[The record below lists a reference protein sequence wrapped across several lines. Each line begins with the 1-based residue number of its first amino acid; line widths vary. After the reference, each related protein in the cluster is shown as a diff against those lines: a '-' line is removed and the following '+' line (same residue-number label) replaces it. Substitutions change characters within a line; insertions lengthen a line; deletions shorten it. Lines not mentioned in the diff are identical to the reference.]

1 MATIPEPEVLDLE
14 PLTRLMECINV
25 AQRNSS
31 TMVSKLKDFENRLQ
45 ILDEK
50 MLPIQKVY
58 SHYWSLITL
67 YTTRVHPSSQRRRR
81 ILASH
86 LLKLKELTN
95 IFD

>member
-1 MATIPEPEVLDLE
+1 MKHEYY
-14 PLTRLMECINV
+14 
-25 AQRNSS
+25 
-31 TMVSKLKDFENRLQ
+31 KLLCSFELNRTLLLLIYRRQ